1 MRPPRRIYSDND
13 FVAFL
18 QWAFNKL
25 GVGPVCDTGLPLD
38 RGRLPLRVGQP
49 DRRLGL
55 TFCTRTAAAWGG
67 TAFGAALGP
76 SRSRSG
82 LGFRL
87 RHASRKTRLEPQGL
101 VGDLEAI
108 FPAVNDDGHVGRHPR
123 PEP

>member
-25 GVGPVCDTGLPLD
+25 GVGPVCDTGLHLD

-76 SRSRSG
+76 SRSRSVLG
-82 LGFRL
+82 LRL
-87 RHASRKTRLEPQGL
+87 RHPTHKTRLEPQRLVAGL
-101 VGDLEAI
+101 GSLCSQLKHKW
-108 FPAVNDDGHVGRHPR
+108 PPSL
-123 PEP
+123 